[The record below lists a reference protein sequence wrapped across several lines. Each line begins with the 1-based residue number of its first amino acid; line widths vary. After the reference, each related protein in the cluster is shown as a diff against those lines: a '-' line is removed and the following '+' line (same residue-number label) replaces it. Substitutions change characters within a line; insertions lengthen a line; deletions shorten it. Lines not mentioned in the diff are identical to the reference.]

1 MANPRILVSILLSTT
16 LAAPALA
23 HGGQYRG
30 PGTVAPQPSNAG
42 SGQTSGNGN
51 NGGSGASGPSAGSS
65 GAAASAPTNATA
77 NGAIG
82 AARGMTP
89 RGVQLDEDL
98 GRWEFW
104 WEFGKDPFLRLR
116 EAVHGGNVSED
127 QLLDRRVGAAR
138 FVAQRPSA
146 ADLDVVCS
154 ALEQRLADDPDRDT
168 ASACMVALA
177 KIGGARR
184 NKSLLPLV
192 TPHLRGKDQ
201 ELRETAALA
210 LGIHGGDD
218 ADALAALIGLAEDG
232 ARGRKLSGDV
242 AVNERTRAFAIYALG
257 LLRAR
262 ATDPKR
268 IAEIDGPMLAVL
280 ANPAAHS
287 RDVKVAAV
295 EALGLPPR
303 GDGSAEFRLAIE
315 RAVGALGGYYRAELG
330 PGEHLLQ
337 AHVPPALARLLRAN
351 RLALD
356 FWRDRFAADLRASLA
371 GSTEPARASSAF
383 VAQSC
388 ALALG
393 DLSEPWNDALAPEAA
408 TAELL
413 VACYREHKD
422 RQTRS
427 FALTAIARMGGD
439 EARDLLLKELAV
451 AGKSIERPWVAM
463 ALGVW
468 SARRAANEGSAGS
481 ADQDV
486 RTALRAAFGEAK
498 NPNAAAAL
506 GIALGLAGDKD
517 QDGPALQQALA
528 DRRNQD
534 DAAGYLALAL
544 GLLRDR
550 ATIGDVR
557 DLLRASSRRPFVMLQ
572 CSRALGLIGDQGVTE
587 MLCQELQDPE
597 AGLFRLSAAAAAIGQ
612 LGDRRS
618 LEPLLALLRDAK
630 KTGLTRAFA
639 AVALGSVC
647 DKELL
652 PWNSAY
658 ATQTNYR
665 AAVDTLTDGAR
676 GILDIL

>member
-1 MANPRILVSILLSTT
+1 MSTQRTLVAAAFIAA
-16 LAAPALA
+16 LAADLLA

-30 PGTVAPQPSNAG
+30 PGNVVPPSSSSG
-42 SGQTSGNGN
+42 SSSSASSSSTNG
-51 NGGSGASGPSAGSS
+51 SAGA
-65 GAAASAPTNATA
+65 GAPATAGAASAPSTNTTA
-77 NGAIG
+77 NGAVG
-82 AARGMTP
+82 AARGVTP

-116 EAVHGGNVSED
+116 EAVLGGNRAED

-138 FVAQRPSA
+138 FAAQRPTA
-146 ADLDVVCS
+146 GDLDAVAS
-154 ALEQRLADDPDRDT
+154 ALEQRLAAGPDRDT
-168 ASACMVALA
+168 ASACMIALA

-192 TPHLRGKDQ
+192 AAHLRGKDQ

-218 ADALAALIGLAEDG
+218 ESTLEALIGLAEDG
-232 ARGRKLSGDV
+232 PTGRRLSGDV

-257 LLRAR
+257 LLRGG
-262 ATDPKR
+262 ATDARRVADLDRPLHA
-268 IAEIDGPMLAVL
+268 ILQQ
-280 ANPAAHS
+280 PATHG

-315 RAVGALGGYYRAELG
+315 RAVATLGSYYRSELG
-330 PGEHLLQ
+330 AGEHLLQ
-337 AHVPPALARLLRAN
+337 AHVPPALARLVRAN
-351 RLALD
+351 GLGRE
-356 FWRDRFAADLRASLA
+356 FWRERFASDLRSSLA
-371 GSTEPARASSAF
+371 GAADPARAGNHF
-383 VAQSC
+383 IAQSC

-393 DLSEPWNDALAPEAA
+393 DLSDPWNDSLAPEAA
-408 TAELL
+408 TARLL
-413 VACYREHKD
+413 LDCYRGHKD

-427 FALTAIARMGGD
+427 FALAALARMGGE
-439 EARDLLLKELAV
+439 EARDALLAELAQ

-468 SARRAANEGSAGS
+468 SARRQT
-481 ADQDV
+481 ADGTAPVADPDV
-486 RTALRAAFGEAK
+486 RDALAGVFANAQ
-498 NPNAAAAL
+498 NPNVVGAL
-506 GIALGLAGDKD
+506 GVAIGLGGDPER
-517 QDGPALQQALA
+517 DGPALRKALA

-550 ATIGDVR
+550 SATADVR
-557 DLLRASSRRPFVMLQ
+557 DLLQAASRRPFVMLQ

-587 MLCQELQDPE
+587 LLCRELQDPD

-618 LEPLLALLRDAK
+618 IEPLLALLRDDDQP
-630 KTGLTRAFA
+630 GLTRAFA

-647 DKELL
+647 DKDPL
-652 PWNSAY
+652 PWNSVY